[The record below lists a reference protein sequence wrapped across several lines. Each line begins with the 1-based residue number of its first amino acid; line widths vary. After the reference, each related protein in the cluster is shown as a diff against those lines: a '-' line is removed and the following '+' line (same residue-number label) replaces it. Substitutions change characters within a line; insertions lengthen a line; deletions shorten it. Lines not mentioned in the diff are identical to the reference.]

1 MHHSQYLLSQ
11 AFDFFFY
18 NIFYAFFYV
27 FLRSNGMVFSGMDY
41 ESKCPRFKTIRWLC
55 VWLNLSSYFCIVQYL
70 QYQCCKYKYHFWSPH
85 SKYLQAAVHKRK
97 SRLKNCS
104 HINKFIVLPSGCCF
118 VGLLSCFCQLIFNVF
133 SKNSV
138 SVSQFL
144 HHSDFINKE
153 MSTRYRYEFSSSPYN
168 L

>member
-70 QYQCCKYKYHFWSPH
+70 QYQCCKYKYHFWCLLTQNICRQQCTN
-85 SKYLQAAVHKRK
+85 KKVDWRTAVI
-97 SRLKNCS
+97 STNLLY
-104 HINKFIVLPSGCCF
+104 FP
-118 VGLLSCFCQLIFNVF
+118 VGVALLVCLV
-133 SKNSV
+133 V
-138 SVSQFL
+138 SVSL
-144 HHSDFINKE
+144 
-153 MSTRYRYEFSSSPYN
+153 FSMCFPKTLYLLVSFCIIVT